1 MKARIQIVDASAL
14 AQAAAQLIAQLV
26 HESLG
31 SRDRTS
37 LALAGGHTPE
47 PVYRCLAGLGTVA
60 WSRVDIFFGDER
72 AVPPDD
78 DRSNYRMAREMLLER
93 VPIAPSAIYRIE
105 AERPDANRVAAEY
118 AARLPARFD
127 IILLGIGEDGHTA
140 SLFPHSPALEERT
153 RMVVATSAPKPPPRI
168 TITPPVLAA
177 ARETLVIAAGR
188 RKAAA
193 VRRALLEPVSPAECP
208 GCLVRNGRWL
218 LDREAGALLESR

>member
-1 MKARIQIVDASAL
+1 VKARIQIADASAL
-14 AQAAAQLIAQLV
+14 AQAAAQVIGQLIR
-26 HESLG
+26 ESLDMRRR
-31 SRDRTS
+31 SS

-47 PVYRCLAGLGTVA
+47 PVYRSLARLGTVA
-60 WSRVDIFFGDER
+60 WNRVDIFFGDER

-78 DRSNYRMAREMLLER
+78 DRSNYRMAREALLDH
-93 VPIAPSAIYRIE
+93 VPIAPSAINRIE
-105 AERPDANRVAAEY
+105 AERPDADRVAAGY

-140 SLFPHSPALEERT
+140 SLFPHSPALEEHT
-153 RMVVATSAPKPPPRI
+153 RLVVATSAPEPPPRI

-218 LDREAGALLESR
+218 LDRDAGALLEGH